1 MIVSINKIVDIKKK
15 NPKKTL
21 AVSGGVFDIVHDGHI
36 EYLKKIYKV
45 NQILVMC
52 VPSDE
57 FIRSRKGPER
67 PIQNAKVRAKV
78 LDNMKQVDFTLL
90 VNPKSKHAYPLV
102 ETVLKIAPNIFYVGE
117 DSYEKIKVYKKD
129 FNEKKIKL
137 VVVKIKKINNS
148 TDIIN
153 KIKGFVNK

>member
-1 MIVSINKIVDIKKK
+1 
-15 NPKKTL
+15 
-21 AVSGGVFDIVHDGHI
+21 
-36 EYLKKIYKV
+36 
-45 NQILVMC
+45 MC

-67 PIQNAKVRAKV
+67 PIQNANVRAKV

-90 VNPKSKHAYPLV
+90 VDPKSKHAYPLV
-102 ETVLKIAPNIFYVGE
+102 ETVLKITPDIFYVGE
-117 DSYEKIKVYKKD
+117 DSYEKLKVYKKD

-137 VVVKIKKINNS
+137 VVVKIRKINNS